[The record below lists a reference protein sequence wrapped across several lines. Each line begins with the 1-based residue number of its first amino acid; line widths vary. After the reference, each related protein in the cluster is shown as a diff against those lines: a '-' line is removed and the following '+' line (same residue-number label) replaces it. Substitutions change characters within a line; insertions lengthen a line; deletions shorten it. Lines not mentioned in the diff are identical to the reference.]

1 MIVEDSKKSLKVASK
16 YYCYDCDY
24 NTCKKNDYIKHLS
37 TDKHK
42 NTENGSKMVVNDSK
56 KSPKVAL
63 KFICNLCDYSSSKKS
78 DYVKH
83 LTTDKHKNRQN
94 GSKW

>member
-1 MIVEDSKKSLKVASK
+1 
-16 YYCYDCDY
+16 
-24 NTCKKNDYIKHLS
+24 
-37 TDKHK
+37 
-42 NTENGSKMVVNDSK
+42 MVVNDSK